1 MSQKKT
7 QNLLIFC
14 GVFISTSANA
24 CVRKYQIF
32 EQFVKKREGDMEVL
46 QIRLSRTITSGAFSE
61 TRARSGCSEPQFCH
75 DSNADNCCIFLWHS
89 WPDHGQFRSN
99 SRSQRDPLDF
109 SIRKYRVGQNGATI
123 KRSNFFKRENAK
135 KRDEHENVKKVL
147 TYILYFSAQ
156 YWRKPQWHSVTF
168 ILISDRYGEPLTL
181 RCGGGC

>member
-61 TRARSGCSEPQFCH
+61 TRARSGRSEPQFCH
-75 DSNADNCCIFLWHS
+75 DSNADNCCIFL
-89 WPDHGQFRSN
+89 
-99 SRSQRDPLDF
+99 
-109 SIRKYRVGQNGATI
+109 
-123 KRSNFFKRENAK
+123 
-135 KRDEHENVKKVL
+135 
-147 TYILYFSAQ
+147 
-156 YWRKPQWHSVTF
+156 
-168 ILISDRYGEPLTL
+168 
-181 RCGGGC
+181 